1 MTSGEDFELKSQQ
14 SPPLC
19 NEIMPLFDELSPL
32 GQEILGNP
40 TAFLGGFFAG
50 ALRLNLGEDPV
61 KSWLEKQGLQT
72 TAENDADQSSPQ
84 TIEID

>member
-1 MTSGEDFELKSQQ
+1 
-14 SPPLC
+14 
-19 NEIMPLFDELSPL
+19 MPLFDELSPL

-50 ALRLNLGEDPV
+50 VLRLNLAEDPV

-72 TAENDADQSSPQ
+72 MEGNNGNPTVESPQ
-84 TIEID
+84 SIEIE